1 MAVKQYESYNRGL
14 ALTELSFA
22 PIGCHHRSLSSDW
35 SRPGG
40 ALSCYNRG
48 VLASLK
54 DVGRNVYT
62 WDPPGLRK
70 CALKET
76 CLARPA
82 EWRHPCHAFLLVGQP
97 RSGDIR
103 TTFLLSVFLGTPS
116 KTTCRFFLFSLSWV
130 KNTTKKITKS

>member
-1 MAVKQYESYNRGL
+1 MSSILSWTQFLLLILSGEENVNFHPLIEEESRKLAVKQYEGYNRGL

-22 PIGCHHRSLSSDW
+22 PIGCRHRSLSSDW

-82 EWRHPCHAFLLVGQP
+82 EWRHPCHAFLLVGQE
-97 RSGDIR
+97 
-103 TTFLLSVFLGTPS
+103 L
-116 KTTCRFFLFSLSWV
+116 
-130 KNTTKKITKS
+130 

>member
-1 MAVKQYESYNRGL
+1 MILLLSGEENVNFHPLIEEESRKLAVKQYESYNRGL

-82 EWRHPCHAFLLVGQP
+82 EWRHPCHAFLLVGQE
-97 RSGDIR
+97 R
-103 TTFLLSVFLGTPS
+103 
-116 KTTCRFFLFSLSWV
+116 
-130 KNTTKKITKS
+130 